1 MDNDDGDRS
10 FFVIVV
16 VALMAVILLFVP
28 LLAWMYIDIKMMEI
42 RVNKALAKIESKWS
56 TCFYYYCWRAVAIP
70 TGIIAKTLII
80 SAPLNAKSLDVNLTK
95 PAQNIL

>member
-1 MDNDDGDRS
+1 MDNDGGDRS

-42 RVNKALAKIESKWS
+42 RVNKALSKIESK
-56 TCFYYYCWRAVAIP
+56 
-70 TGIIAKTLII
+70 
-80 SAPLNAKSLDVNLTK
+80 
-95 PAQNIL
+95 

>member
-1 MDNDDGDRS
+1 MDNDDRDRS

-42 RVNKALAKIESKWS
+42 RVNKALSKIESK
-56 TCFYYYCWRAVAIP
+56 
-70 TGIIAKTLII
+70 
-80 SAPLNAKSLDVNLTK
+80 
-95 PAQNIL
+95 

>member
-1 MDNDDGDRS
+1 MDNDDSDRS

-42 RVNKALAKIESKWS
+42 RVNKALSKIESK
-56 TCFYYYCWRAVAIP
+56 
-70 TGIIAKTLII
+70 
-80 SAPLNAKSLDVNLTK
+80 
-95 PAQNIL
+95 